1 MKNFLVYFTLALV
14 ISACSNSSK
23 LNVEKRK
30 IALEEKAKSINDDFY
45 KIRNEVNWLAGQI
58 SKLYQKQDSILPHI
72 DKSKYQL
79 AANGVFTKPVDDGG
93 SAIFVSGYYPV
104 NEEIKKIV
112 YFTEPIDPVLKS
124 IVTKFPEVVQ
134 AYYNDKSAINR
145 IYPYFDVL
153 SQYEAKM
160 NIPEFNFYY
169 LADAAHNPKRE
180 PVWVN
185 EPYIDPAGRG
195 WMISAIAPVYF
206 NNLLVG
212 VPGIDI
218 TVNTVTERYIQDNP
232 QNMTMIIDNTGT
244 IVSAQEAAINILSF
258 PPLADHKY
266 IETIKQDTYRKE
278 SFNLK
283 LSKEENVRKIAIEV
297 LDKKNN
303 IFETEINRNKLNVI
317 SAHIKE
323 MDWYLL
329 EILN

>member
-14 ISACSNSSK
+14 ISACSNSSRQ
-23 LNVEKRK
+23 NVEKQK

-45 KIRNEVNWLAGQI
+45 KIRNEVNWLAGEI
-58 SKLYQKQDSILPHI
+58 SKLYVKQDSILPTI

-79 AANGVFTKPVDDGG
+79 AANGVFTKPIDDGG
-93 SAIFVSGYYPV
+93 SAIFVTGFLPIDQSV
-104 NEEIKKIV
+104 KDVV
-112 YFTEPIDPVLKS
+112 YFTEPIDATFKK
-124 IVTKFPEVVQ
+124 IVKKYPEVVQ
-134 AYYNDKSAINR
+134 VYYNDKSSINR
-145 IYPYFDVL
+145 IYPFFDVM

-160 NIPEFNFYY
+160 DWTSFNFYF

-303 IFETEINRNKLNVI
+303 IFETEINRNKLTVI

>member
-1 MKNFLVYFTLALV
+1 MKNFLVYFTLALI
-14 ISACSNSSK
+14 ISACSNSSRQ
-23 LNVEKRK
+23 NVEKQK

-45 KIRNEVNWLAGQI
+45 KIRNEVNWLAGEI
-58 SKLYQKQDSILPHI
+58 SKLYVKQDSILPTI

-79 AANGVFTKPVDDGG
+79 AANGVFTKPIDDGG
-93 SAIFVSGYYPV
+93 SAIFVTGFLPIDQSV
-104 NEEIKKIV
+104 KDVV
-112 YFTEPIDPVLKS
+112 YFTEPIDATFKK
-124 IVTKFPEVVQ
+124 IVKKYPEVVQ
-134 AYYNDKSAINR
+134 VYYNDKSSINR
-145 IYPYFDVL
+145 IYPFFDVM

-160 NIPEFNFYY
+160 DWTSFNFYF

-303 IFETEINRNKLNVI
+303 IFETEINRNKLTVI